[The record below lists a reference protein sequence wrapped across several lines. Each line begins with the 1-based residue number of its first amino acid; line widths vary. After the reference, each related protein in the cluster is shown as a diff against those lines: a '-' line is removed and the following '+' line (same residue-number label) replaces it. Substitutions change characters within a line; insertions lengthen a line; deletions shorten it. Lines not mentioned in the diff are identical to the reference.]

1 MKDRELI
8 IKKFVDDE
16 YRPQWM
22 ITLMCYIRRW
32 FPFKDFHKMTTEELL
47 QWIENAIKEET
58 FWNKGEIHKVTERA
72 NYIIEGNKITVF
84 SVKTGKPMCE
94 YEIKE
99 V

>member
-22 ITLMCYIRRW
+22 IVLMGYIRDN
-32 FPFKDFHKMTTEELL
+32 FPFKNFYEMIIEESL
-47 QWIENAIKEET
+47 QWIENAIKKVD
-58 FWNKGEIHKVTERA
+58 FWNKGEIRKVTERA

>member
-8 IKKFVDDE
+8 IKKFVADE
-16 YRPQWM
+16 YRPEWM
-22 ITLMCYIRRW
+22 IEMMCYIRRF
-32 FPFKDFHKMTTEELL
+32 FPFKNFHEMTTEELL
-47 QWIENAIKEET
+47 QWIENAIKEVD
-58 FWNKGEIHKVTERA
+58 FWSKGEIHKVIERA
-72 NYIIEGNKITVF
+72 NPIIEGNRLTVF

>member
-16 YRPQWM
+16 HRPQWM

-32 FPFKDFHKMTTEELL
+32 FPFKHFHEMTTEELL

-58 FWNKGEIHKVTERA
+58 FWDKGEIHKVRERA